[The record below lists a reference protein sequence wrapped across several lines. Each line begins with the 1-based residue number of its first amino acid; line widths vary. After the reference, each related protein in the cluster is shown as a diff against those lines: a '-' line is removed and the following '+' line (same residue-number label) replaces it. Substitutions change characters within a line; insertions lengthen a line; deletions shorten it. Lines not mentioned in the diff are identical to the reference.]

1 MAQGKPID
9 EQTRKQIEKLRDR
22 GLSLRDT
29 ARAARVSTATVMRV
43 QKKS

>member
-22 GLSLRDT
+22 GVSIRET
-29 ARAARVSTATVMRV
+29 AKAAGVSAMTVQRIV
-43 QKKS
+43 KK